1 MPRPREVDDSAA
13 PAPNRHNGQR
23 DKAPLVDRLR
33 TAIVRPGEPDR
44 PSASTPADE
53 LTLEELEDVVRSAD
67 DKERLIGLIA
77 APLAAAI
84 GILVISALIA
94 NDPAALLKDG
104 QVNKLHVSVSL
115 YESLA
120 GVLLGLS
127 VLMLGLAFFRKR
139 MLLGIV
145 MALYGLA
152 IFNLHYWGFGV
163 PFILAGAWLLVRAY
177 RLQRAL
183 REATEGAAAGGT
195 GRPSSRPQPSRRP
208 QLSRTGSSRARG
220 KRPKPHASSSR
231 KR

>member
-1 MPRPREVDDSAA
+1 MES
-13 PAPNRHNGQR
+13 
-23 DKAPLVDRLR
+23 
-33 TAIVRPGEPDR
+33 DR

-53 LTLEELEDVVRSAD
+53 LTLEELEDVVRFAD

-77 APLAAAI
+77 APLAATI
-84 GILVISALIA
+84 GILVIGALIA

-115 YESLA
+115 YQSLA

-152 IFNLHYWGFGV
+152 VFNLHYWGFGV

-183 REATEGAAAGGT
+183 REATEDVAVAGARRPGT
-195 GRPSSRPQPSRRP
+195 RPPASRRSQPSRAR
-208 QLSRTGSSRARG
+208 SSSSRG
-220 KRPKPHASSSR
+220 KRPKSHASSR